1 LAVAD
6 FASMG
11 LRSEL
16 LKMIDARGFQVPTPI
31 QSEAIPVAMQGHDVM
46 GQAQTG
52 TGKTASFGLPI
63 LNQVV
68 KGGGLQALIVAPTRE
83 LAVQIR
89 EEIASLGMRI
99 KVHILAV
106 YGGQSIE
113 LQLRALGKK
122 PEIVVGTPGRLLDH
136 LRRGTIDLKGIRF
149 LVLDEADKML
159 DMGFLPDIED
169 IVEKCP
175 QERQTFLFSA
185 TLDMEIRNLGRRF
198 MIDPVEVLIE
208 APEKTI
214 SVLEQKY
221 YLVDSRHKMEQ
232 LCRIIAAEKPAS
244 ALVFCRTKKGTG
256 ELAGMLKNRS
266 YNVEAIHGDL
276 SQRER
281 DMVMSSYRQG
291 QVAILVATDIAARGL
306 DIENI
311 THVINYDI
319 PDDPDT
325 YVHRVGRTGRAGRT
339 GIAITLM
346 EPWQDQQIRAIER
359 YIGKRITRC
368 TLPSS
373 DVAVRCNQDKI
384 EEQLLKMMHPPLG
397 AYREIADQL
406 LDKYQASLVL
416 AAALRLVQEGGGASL
431 EIKAQEPVFEEQ
443 EMAHLEISLG
453 RMHGMTPPRL
463 VKILV
468 DSTSL
473 RADQIGDIDI
483 QRSTSYIEI
492 PMQAV
497 DEVYQAVEHYRKGR
511 RTRSPRVKDFPSSR
525 DS

>member
-1 LAVAD
+1 MAVAD

-31 QSEAIPVAMQGHDVM
+31 QREAIPVAMQGHDVM

-63 LNQVV
+63 LNQVI

-99 KVHILAV
+99 KVQILAV

-113 LQLRALGKK
+113 LQLRALRKS

-136 LRRGTIDLKGIRF
+136 LRRGTIELRGIRF

-159 DMGFLPDIED
+159 DMGFLPDIET
-169 IVEKCP
+169 IVGKCP
-175 QERQTFLFSA
+175 RERQTFLFSA

-198 MIDPVEVLIE
+198 MVDPVEVLIE

-214 SVLEQKY
+214 SLLEQKY
-221 YLVDSRHKMEQ
+221 YLVDSRHKAEQ
-232 LCRIIAAEKPAS
+232 LCRIMATEKPAS

-256 ELAGMLKNRS
+256 ELAGMLKNRG
-266 YNVEAIHGDL
+266 YNAEAIHGDL

-281 DMVMSSYRQG
+281 DMVMSDYRQG
-291 QVAILVATDIAARGL
+291 GVAILVATDIAARGL
-306 DIENI
+306 DIDNI

-319 PDDPDT
+319 PDDPDN

-339 GIAITLM
+339 GIAITLV
-346 EPWQDQQIRAIER
+346 EPWQDQQVRSIER
-359 YIGKRITRC
+359 YIGKGISRC
-368 TLPSS
+368 ALPSS
-373 DVAVRCNQDKI
+373 DAAVRCSQDGI
-384 EEQLLKMMHPPLG
+384 EEQLLKMMHHPLG

-416 AAALRLVQEGGGASL
+416 AAALRLVQEGGDSSP
-431 EIKAQEPVFEEQ
+431 EVKAGEPVLNEQ

-453 RMHGMTPPRL
+453 RMHGITPPRL
-463 VKILV
+463 VEILI

-473 RADQIGDIDI
+473 RESQIGDIDI
-483 QRSTSYIEI
+483 QRSSSYIEI

-497 DEVYQAVEHYRKGR
+497 DEVYQAIEHYRKGR
-511 RTRSPRVKDFPSSR
+511 KKGSPPARPRSRER
-525 DS
+525 